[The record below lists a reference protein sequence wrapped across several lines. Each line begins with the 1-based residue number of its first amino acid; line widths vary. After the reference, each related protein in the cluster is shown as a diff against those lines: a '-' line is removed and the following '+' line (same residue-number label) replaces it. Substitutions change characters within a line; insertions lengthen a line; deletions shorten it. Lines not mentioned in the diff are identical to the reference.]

1 MDIPTQKQAMRR
13 VSVERILAIDPDDRR
28 RQDAD
33 LTRRLATLPG
43 FEAAGTILL
52 YVSAFSEEIAT
63 GPALRQVLSL
73 GKRLVCPRVD
83 RPARRLRLYRV
94 DDPEFDLV
102 RGSMGIPE
110 PSRRLAAVAPEEID
124 WALVPGLAFDDRGFR
139 LGRGGGYYDRLLPTL
154 RPDAPRWALAY
165 DCQWVES
172 LPTEPHDQPL
182 DGIVSPGREWRAA
195 SGSASGEWRVAS
207 GE

>member
-1 MDIPTQKQAMRR
+1 MDIPAQKQAIRR
-13 VSVERILAIDPDDRR
+13 VLVERILALDPDDRR

-33 LTRRLATLPG
+33 LARRLATLPG
-43 FEAAGTILL
+43 FEAAGTVLL

-94 DDPEFDLV
+94 DDPESDLV

-110 PSRRLAAVAPEEID
+110 PSRHLIAVAPEEID

-182 DGIVSPGREWRAA
+182 DGIVSPGRLA
-195 SGSASGEWRVAS
+195 SGTESGEWRVAS

>member
-1 MDIPTQKQAMRR
+1 MDMIPGSMDIPAQKQAIRR
-13 VSVERILAIDPDDRR
+13 VMVERILALDQDDRR

-33 LTRRLATLPG
+33 LTRCLATLPG
-43 FEAAGTILL
+43 FEAAETVLL
-52 YVSAFSEEIAT
+52 YVSAFPEEITT
-63 GPALRQVLSL
+63 GPALRQVLSR

-83 RPARRLRLYRV
+83 RPARRIQLYQV
-94 DDPEFDLV
+94 VDPESDLV

-110 PSRRLAAVAPEEID
+110 PSRHLAAVAPEEID

-165 DCQWVES
+165 DCQRVVS

-182 DGIVSPGREWRAA
+182 DGIVSPGGSWRKT
-195 SGSASGEWRVAS
+195 SGSRSGE
-207 GE
+207 

>member
-1 MDIPTQKQAMRR
+1 MDIPAQKQALRR
-13 VSVERILAIDPDDRR
+13 VMVERILAIDPDDRR

-33 LTRRLATLPG
+33 LIRRLATLPG
-43 FEAAGTILL
+43 FDAAGTVLL
-52 YVSAFSEEIAT
+52 YVSAFPEEIAT

-83 RPARRLRLYRV
+83 RPARRLRLFRV
-94 DDPEFDLV
+94 DDLQSDLV
-102 RGSMGIPE
+102 SGSMGIPE
-110 PSRRLAAVAPEEID
+110 PGRHLAAVAPEEID

-165 DCQWVES
+165 DCQRVAS
-172 LPTEPHDQPL
+172 LPNEPHDQPL
-182 DGIVSPGREWRAA
+182 DGIVSPER
-195 SGSASGEWRVAS
+195 S
-207 GE
+207 